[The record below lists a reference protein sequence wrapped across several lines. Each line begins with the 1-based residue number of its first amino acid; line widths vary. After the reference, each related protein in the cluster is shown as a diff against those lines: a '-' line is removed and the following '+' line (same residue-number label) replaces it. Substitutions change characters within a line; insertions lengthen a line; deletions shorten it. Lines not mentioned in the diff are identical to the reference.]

1 MNKEII
7 NVTNLMK
14 LNESLATYVDEVALV
29 DEVEN
34 LCRYVR
40 IFGLKNVR
48 VYYVTESKTTVL
60 TASQLPERMRCM
72 AVMILI
78 LMGHSVTYG
87 IFGIKE
93 EKVKT
98 LFKMAR
104 EVEIPLSVKD
114 FLEMLQK

>member
-1 MNKEII
+1 
-7 NVTNLMK
+7 
-14 LNESLATYVDEVALV
+14 
-29 DEVEN
+29 
-34 LCRYVR
+34 
-40 IFGLKNVR
+40 
-48 VYYVTESKTTVL
+48 
-60 TASQLPERMRCM
+60 M

-78 LMGHSVTYG
+78 LMGHSVTDG